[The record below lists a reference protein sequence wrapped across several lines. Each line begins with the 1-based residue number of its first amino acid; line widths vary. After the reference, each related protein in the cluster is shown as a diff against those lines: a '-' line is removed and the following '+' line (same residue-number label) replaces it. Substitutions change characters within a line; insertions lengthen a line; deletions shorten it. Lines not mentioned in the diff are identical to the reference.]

1 MKIIRGLKHLSLED
15 RLSKLGWFSLE
26 NRRFGEDLI
35 NVQKGLNLKGPKK
48 DAAKKMEPGSFQQ
61 CPVTGERIL
70 KSRLGMILIFLPYFW
85 ADLIYFL
92 RRKRSKATVK
102 KWAKNGILSITDLFR
117 QSVEKN
123 PHKPFLIYE
132 GTVYTYQDVER
143 RSNRVAQAFLHYGNL
158 RKGDTVA
165 LLMGNGP
172 DFIHVWF
179 GLAKLG
185 SVVAFLNVNIRSR
198 SLLHCINTC
207 AAKALVIGED
217 CLGSIEKEFILNLL
231 ENNVAVWLM
240 STSSP
245 FQHVHT
251 LPDKLDKVPDHPVPS
266 RLGAVTDTRNTALHI
281 FTSGSTGFPKAA
293 IITHRRT
300 LAASLALTQCGAV
313 SQDII
318 YVTLPL
324 YHISASLLGI
334 SGCIQLGATC
344 VLKKK
349 FSAREFWN
357 DCRKYNVTMFLYIG
371 ELCRYL
377 CNQPCKEE
385 DRVHEVR
392 IALGNG
398 IRPSVWKEF
407 LMRFGP
413 VKIFEFYGSTEGSLS
428 FLNYTNKIGAVGR
441 AGIFSKFLHSFELL
455 KYDVWKQELIKDENG
470 RCKKATIGKPGLLV
484 FQVTEDSPFSGYVGN
499 KEASEKKLLRN
510 VFVEGDVYLDTGDLL
525 VMDEDGFLYFTDRV
539 GDTFRWKG
547 ENVATLEVAD
557 VIGMMDFVQ
566 EVNVYGVSVKN
577 YEGRTGMAAIVLK
590 RYHSFNGERLYK
602 HVEAFLPSY
611 AQPRFVRI
619 MDVMQTTATFKHQ
632 KTHLANEGFNP
643 EIISEPLYFM
653 YEPAH
658 SYIPLTREKYQK
670 VVSGEIRL

>member
-1 MKIIRGLKHLSLED
+1 VRDHEIDYCLAPSTLCAWISTVAGGIVVLCVSLKI
-15 RLSKLGWFSLE
+15 F
-26 NRRFGEDLI
+26 F
-35 NVQKGLNLKGPKK
+35 
-48 DAAKKMEPGSFQQ
+48 
-61 CPVTGERIL
+61 
-70 KSRLGMILIFLPYFW
+70 PYFW
-85 ADLIYFL
+85 ADLVYFL
-92 RRKRSKATVK
+92 RWKRSKATVK
-102 KWAKNGILSITDLFR
+102 KWAKNGILSIIDLFR
-117 QSVEKN
+117 QTVEKN

-132 GTVYTYQDVER
+132 GTVYTYQDVDR

-158 RKGDTVA
+158 NKGDTVA

-185 SVVAFLNVNIRSR
+185 FIVAFLNVNIRSR
-198 SLLHCINTC
+198 SLLHCINTS

-240 STSSP
+240 SASSP

-251 LPDKLDKVPDHPVPS
+251 LPDKLDKVSDNPVPS
-266 RLGAVTDTRNTALHI
+266 HLRAVTDTRNTALHI

-293 IITHRRT
+293 IITHHRT
-300 LAASLALTQCGAV
+300 LAASLALIQCGAV

-349 FSAREFWN
+349 FSARQFWN

-413 VKIFEFYGSTEGSLS
+413 VKIFEFYGSTEGSLG

-455 KYDVWKQELIKDENG
+455 KFDVWKQELIKDENG
-470 RCKKATIGKPGLLV
+470 RCKKAPIGKPGLLV
-484 FQVTEDSPFSGYVGN
+484 FRVTEDGPFYGYVGN
-499 KEASEKKLLRN
+499 KEASEKKFLRN

-547 ENVATLEVAD
+547 ENVATLEVAEIID
-557 VIGMMDFVQ
+557 MMDFVQ

-590 RYHSFNGERLYK
+590 HYHDFNGERLYK
-602 HVEAFLPSY
+602 HVEDFLPNY

-619 MDVMQTTATFKHQ
+619 MDVMQITETFKHQ
-632 KTHLANEGFNP
+632 KMHLANEGFNP

-653 YEPAH
+653 YEPAR
-658 SYIPLTREKYQK
+658 SYIPLTREIYQK

>member
-1 MKIIRGLKHLSLED
+1 MLSTWLSAFAAGIVVLCVSLK
-15 RLSKLGWFSLE
+15 
-26 NRRFGEDLI
+26 
-35 NVQKGLNLKGPKK
+35 
-48 DAAKKMEPGSFQQ
+48 
-61 CPVTGERIL
+61 
-70 KSRLGMILIFLPYFW
+70 IFLPYFW
-85 ADLIYFL
+85 EDLIYFL

-102 KWAKNGILSITDLFR
+102 KWARNGILSLIDLFMQR
-117 QSVEKN
+117 VEKN
-123 PHKPFLIYE
+123 PHKPFLNYE
-132 GTVYTYQDVER
+132 GTVYTYQDVDR
-143 RSNRVAQAFLHYGNL
+143 RSNRVAQAFLCYGNL
-158 RKGDTVA
+158 KKGDTVA

-185 SVVAFLNVNIRSR
+185 FIVAFLNINVHSR

-240 STSSP
+240 SISSP
-245 FQHVHT
+245 SQHVHT
-251 LPDKLDKVPDHPVPS
+251 LPDKLDKVSDNPVPS
-266 RLGAVTDTRNTALHI
+266 HLRAVTDPRSTALYI

-293 IITHRRT
+293 IITHLRT
-300 LAASLALTQCGAV
+300 LVVSLVFAQCGAV
-313 SQDII
+313 SQDIM

-334 SGCIQLGATC
+334 AGCIQLGATC

-349 FSAREFWN
+349 FSARQFWN

-377 CNQPCKEE
+377 CNQKEE

-392 IALGNG
+392 LALGNG

-413 VKIFEFYGSTEGSLS
+413 IKIFEFYGSTEGNLS

-441 AGIFSKFLHSFELL
+441 KFKNREARNCFLL
-455 KYDVWKQELIKDENG
+455 SRYNKICG
-470 RCKKATIGKPGLLV
+470 RNRDA
-484 FQVTEDSPFSGYVGN
+484 PFSGYVGN

-525 VMDEDGFLYFTDRV
+525 VMDEDGFLYFSDRV
-539 GDTFRWKG
+539 GDTFRYSTKLSANPG
-547 ENVATLEVAD
+547 
-557 VIGMMDFVQ
+557 
-566 EVNVYGVSVKN
+566 N

-590 RYHSFNGERLYK
+590 RYHTFNGEKLYK
-602 HVEAFLPSY
+602 HVENFLPNY

-619 MDVMQTTATFKHQ
+619 MDVMQITATFKHQ
-632 KTHLANEGFNP
+632 KIHLANEGFNP

-653 YEPAH
+653 HEPTR
-658 SYIPLTREKYQK
+658 SYIPLTKEIYKN
-670 VVSGEIRL
+670 VLSGEIRL

>member
-1 MKIIRGLKHLSLED
+1 PSMICMWLSTIAGGIMVLCVSLK
-15 RLSKLGWFSLE
+15 
-26 NRRFGEDLI
+26 
-35 NVQKGLNLKGPKK
+35 
-48 DAAKKMEPGSFQQ
+48 
-61 CPVTGERIL
+61 
-70 KSRLGMILIFLPYFW
+70 IFLPYFW
-85 ADLIYFL
+85 DDLIYFL

-102 KWAKNGILSITDLFR
+102 KWTNNGIHSIIELFM
-117 QSVEKN
+117 QTVEKK
-123 PHKPFLIYE
+123 PHKAFLIYE
-132 GTVYTYQDVER
+132 GTVYTYQDVDR

-158 RKGDTVA
+158 KKGDTVA

-185 SVVAFLNVNIRSR
+185 FIVAFLNTNIHSR

-217 CLGSIEKEFILNLL
+217 CLGSIEKEFILKLR

-245 FQHVHT
+245 SQHVHT
-251 LPDKLDKVPDHPVPS
+251 LPDKLDKVPDNPVPPHL
-266 RLGAVTDTRNTALHI
+266 RAVTDTRNTALYI

-293 IITHRRT
+293 IITHLRT
-300 LAASLALTQCGAV
+300 LAASLVFTQCGAV
-313 SQDII
+313 SQDIM

-334 SGCIQLGATC
+334 AGCIQLGATC

-349 FSAREFWN
+349 FSARQFWN

-413 VKIFEFYGSTEGSLS
+413 VKIFEFYGSTEGSLV

-455 KYDVWKQELIKDENG
+455 KYDVWKQEVIKDENG
-470 RCKKATIGKPGLLV
+470 RCKKAPIGTPGLLV
-484 FQVTEDSPFSGYVGN
+484 FQVTEDTPFSGYVGN

-525 VMDEDGFLYFTDRV
+525 EMDEEGFLHFSDRV

-547 ENVATLEVAD
+547 ENVATLEVAEI
-557 VIGMMDFVQ
+557 IGMMDFVQ

-590 RYHSFNGERLYK
+590 RYHAFNGERLYK
-602 HVEAFLPSY
+602 HVEDFLPSY
-611 AQPRFVRI
+611 ARPRFVRI
-619 MDVMQTTATFKHQ
+619 MDVMQITSTFKHQ
-632 KTHLANEGFNP
+632 KMHLANEGFNP

-653 YEPAH
+653 YEPAC
-658 SYIPLTREKYQK
+658 SYIPLSRELYQK

>member
-1 MKIIRGLKHLSLED
+1 LRSLIYCCPLPSMLSTWLSTVAGGIVVLCVSLKIFIPCF
-15 RLSKLGWFSLE
+15 W
-26 NRRFGEDLI
+26 EDL
-35 NVQKGLNLKGPKK
+35 
-48 DAAKKMEPGSFQQ
+48 F
-61 CPVTGERIL
+61 
-70 KSRLGMILIFLPYFW
+70 
-85 ADLIYFL
+85 YFL
-92 RRKRSKATVK
+92 RQRRLKATVK
-102 KWAKNGILSITDLFR
+102 KWTSSGIVSIIDLFMQR
-117 QSVEKN
+117 VEKI

-132 GTVYTYQDVER
+132 EKVYTYQDVDR
-143 RSNRVAQAFLHYGNL
+143 KSNRIAQVFLHYGNL
-158 RKGDTVA
+158 KKGDTVA

-185 SVVAFLNVNIRSR
+185 FIVAFLNINIHSR

-217 CLGSIEKEFILNLL
+217 CLESIEKEFIFHLL
-231 ENNVAVWLM
+231 EKNTAIWLM

-251 LPDKLDKVPDHPVPS
+251 LPDKLDKVPDKSVPS
-266 RLGAVTDTRNTALHI
+266 HLRAVTDTRNTALYI

-293 IITHRRT
+293 IITHLRS
-300 LAASLALTQCGAV
+300 LAASLTFSLSGAV
-313 SQDII
+313 SKDIM
-318 YVTLPL
+318 YLTLPL

-334 SGCIQLGATC
+334 GGCIELGATC

-349 FSAREFWN
+349 FSARQFWN
-357 DCRKYNVTMFLYIG
+357 DCRKFNVTIFLYIG

-385 DRVHEVR
+385 DRVHKVR
-392 IALGNG
+392 LALGNG

-413 VKIFEFYGSTEGSLS
+413 IKIFELYGSTEGNIL

-441 AGIFSKFLHSFELL
+441 AGVFSKFLHSFVLL
-455 KYDVWKQELIKDENG
+455 KYDIWKQDLIKDENG
-470 RCKKATIGKPGLLV
+470 WCQKAPIGKPGLLV
-484 FQVTEDSPFSGYVGN
+484 VQVTDDAPFSGYVGN

-510 VFVEGDVYLDTGDLL
+510 VFVKGDVYLDTGDLL

-547 ENVATLEVAD
+547 ENVATLEVAE
-557 VIGMMDFVQ
+557 IISMMDFVQ
-566 EVNVYGVSVKN
+566 EVNVYGVSIKN

-590 RYHSFNGERLYK
+590 RDRDFNGEKLYK
-602 HVEAFLPSY
+602 HVMEFLPSY

-619 MDVMQTTATFKHQ
+619 MDVMQITATFKHQ
-632 KTHLANEGFNP
+632 KVHLVNEGFNP

-653 YEPAH
+653 HELAQ
-658 SYIPLTREKYQK
+658 SYIPLTREIYQK
-670 VVSGEIRL
+670 VLSGEIRL

>member
-1 MKIIRGLKHLSLED
+1 LAPSMLCTWISTVAGGIVVLCVSLK
-15 RLSKLGWFSLE
+15 
-26 NRRFGEDLI
+26 
-35 NVQKGLNLKGPKK
+35 
-48 DAAKKMEPGSFQQ
+48 
-61 CPVTGERIL
+61 
-70 KSRLGMILIFLPYFW
+70 IFLPYFW

-92 RRKRSKATVK
+92 RWKRSKATVK
-102 KWAKNGILSITDLFR
+102 KWAKNGILSIIDLFR
-117 QSVEKN
+117 QTVEKN

-132 GTVYTYQDVER
+132 GTVYTYQDVDR
-143 RSNRVAQAFLHYGNL
+143 RSNSVAQAFLHYGML
-158 RKGDTVA
+158 KKGDTVA

-185 SVVAFLNVNIRSR
+185 FIVAFLNINIRSR
-198 SLLHCINTC
+198 SLLHCIDTC

-217 CLGSIEKEFILNLL
+217 CLGSIETEFILNLL

-240 STSSP
+240 SASSP

-251 LPDKLDKVPDHPVPS
+251 LPDKLDKVPDNPVPS
-266 RLGAVTDTRNTALHI
+266 HLRAVTDTRNTALHI

-300 LAASLALTQCGAV
+300 LVASLALTQCGAV

-349 FSAREFWN
+349 FSARQFWN

-377 CNQPCKEE
+377 CNQPYKEE
-385 DRVHEVR
+385 DSVHEVR

-413 VKIFEFYGSTEGSLS
+413 VKIFEFYGSTEGSLG
-428 FLNYTNKIGAVGR
+428 FLNYTNKIGAVGPHS
-441 AGIFSKFLHSFELL
+441 IYVYLSLSLSIYIYVYICFPFSWL
-455 KYDVWKQELIKDENG
+455 
-470 RCKKATIGKPGLLV
+470 AGKPGLLV
-484 FQVTEDSPFSGYVGN
+484 FQVTEDGPFSGYVGN

-525 VMDEDGFLYFTDRV
+525 VMDENGFLYFTDRV

-547 ENVATLEVAD
+547 ENVATLEVAEI
-557 VIGMMDFVQ
+557 IGMMDFVQ

-590 RYHSFNGERLYK
+590 RYHNFNGERFYK
-602 HVEAFLPSY
+602 HVEDFLPSY

-619 MDVMQTTATFKHQ
+619 MDVMQITATFKHQ
-632 KTHLANEGFNP
+632 KMHLANEGFNP

-653 YEPAH
+653 YEPAR
-658 SYIPLTREKYQK
+658 SYIPLTREIYQK

>member
-1 MKIIRGLKHLSLED
+1 PSMLCTWLSTVAGGLVVLCVSL
-15 RLSKLGWFSLE
+15 K
-26 NRRFGEDLI
+26 
-35 NVQKGLNLKGPKK
+35 
-48 DAAKKMEPGSFQQ
+48 
-61 CPVTGERIL
+61 
-70 KSRLGMILIFLPYFW
+70 IFLPYFW
-85 ADLIYFL
+85 EDLVYFL

-102 KWAKNGILSITDLFR
+102 KWTKDGIHSIIDLFVKT
-117 QSVEKN
+117 VEKK

-132 GTVYTYQDVER
+132 GTAHTYQDVDR
-143 RSNRVAQAFLHYGNL
+143 RSNRVAQAFLRYGNV

-185 SVVAFLNVNIRSR
+185 LIVAFLNTNIHSR

-245 FQHVHT
+245 SQHAHT
-251 LPDKLDKVPDHPVPS
+251 LPDKLDKVPDNPVPS
-266 RLGAVTDTRNTALHI
+266 HLRAVTDTRNTALYI

-293 IITHRRT
+293 VITHRRT
-300 LAASLALTQCGAV
+300 LAASLVFSQCGAV
-313 SQDII
+313 SQDIM

-334 SGCIQLGATC
+334 NGCIQLGATC
-344 VLKKK
+344 VLKRK

-413 VKIFEFYGSTEGSLS
+413 IKIFEFYGSTEGSLV
-428 FLNYTNKIGAVGR
+428 FLNYTNKIGAVGHVAFQR
-441 AGIFSKFLHSFELL
+441 ILNMIIYDLIVTLYMLICIPFS
-455 KYDVWKQELIKDENG
+455 WP
-470 RCKKATIGKPGLLV
+470 AGKPGLLV
-484 FQVTEDSPFSGYVGN
+484 VQVTEDAPFSGYVGN

-525 VMDEDGFLYFTDRV
+525 EMDEEGFLYFTDRV

-547 ENVATLEVAD
+547 ENVATLEVAE

-566 EVNVYGVSVKN
+566 EVNIYGVSVKN

-590 RYHSFNGERLYK
+590 RYHTFNGEKLYK
-602 HVEAFLPSY
+602 HVEDFLPSY
-611 AQPRFVRI
+611 AKPRFVRI
-619 MDVMQTTATFKHQ
+619 MDVMQITATFKHQ
-632 KTHLANEGFNP
+632 KMYLANEGFNP

-653 YEPAH
+653 YEPAR
-658 SYIPLTREKYQK
+658 SYIPLTREIYQK

>member
-1 MKIIRGLKHLSLED
+1 MLCTWISTVAGGIVVLCVSLK
-15 RLSKLGWFSLE
+15 
-26 NRRFGEDLI
+26 
-35 NVQKGLNLKGPKK
+35 
-48 DAAKKMEPGSFQQ
+48 
-61 CPVTGERIL
+61 
-70 KSRLGMILIFLPYFW
+70 IFLPYFW

-92 RRKRSKATVK
+92 RWKKSKATVK
-102 KWAKNGILSITDLFR
+102 KWAKNGILSIIDLFR
-117 QSVEKN
+117 QTVEKN

-132 GTVYTYQDVER
+132 GMVYTYQDVDR

-158 RKGDTVA
+158 KKGDTVA

-185 SVVAFLNVNIRSR
+185 FIVAFLNINIRSR

-240 STSSP
+240 SASSP

-251 LPDKLDKVPDHPVPS
+251 LPDKLDKVSDNPTPS
-266 RLGAVTDTRNTALHI
+266 HLRAVTDTRNTALHI
-281 FTSGSTGFPKAA
+281 FTSGSTGFPKAT
-293 IITHRRT
+293 IITHHRT
-300 LAASLALTQCGAV
+300 LVASLAFTQCGVV
-313 SQDII
+313 SQDIV

-324 YHISASLLGI
+324 YHISASLLGV

-349 FSAREFWN
+349 FSARQFWN
-357 DCRKYNVTMFLYIG
+357 DCRKYNVTVFLYIG

-392 IALGNG
+392 IALGN
-398 IRPSVWKEF
+398 
-407 LMRFGP
+407 
-413 VKIFEFYGSTEGSLS
+413 EGSLG

-441 AGIFSKFLHSFELL
+441 AGIFSKLLHSFELL
-455 KYDVWKQELIKDENG
+455 KYDVWKKELIKDENG
-470 RCKKATIGKPGLLV
+470 RCMKAPIGKPGLLV
-484 FQVTEDSPFSGYVGN
+484 FQFTEDGPFSGYVGN

-547 ENVATLEVAD
+547 ENVATLEVAET
-557 VIGMMDFVQ
+557 IGMMDFVQ

-590 RYHSFNGERLYK
+590 RYHNFNGERLYK
-602 HVEAFLPSY
+602 HVEDFLPSY

-619 MDVMQTTATFKHQ
+619 MDVMQITATFKHQ
-632 KTHLANEGFNP
+632 KMHLANEGFNP

-653 YEPAH
+653 YEPAR
-658 SYIPLTREKYQK
+658 SYIPLTREIYQK

>member
-1 MKIIRGLKHLSLED
+1 MLYTWISTVAGGIVMLCVSLK
-15 RLSKLGWFSLE
+15 
-26 NRRFGEDLI
+26 
-35 NVQKGLNLKGPKK
+35 
-48 DAAKKMEPGSFQQ
+48 
-61 CPVTGERIL
+61 
-70 KSRLGMILIFLPYFW
+70 IFLPYFW

-92 RRKRSKATVK
+92 RWKRSKATVK
-102 KWAKNGILSITDLFR
+102 KWAKNGILSIIDLFR
-117 QSVEKN
+117 QTVERN

-132 GTVYTYQDVER
+132 GTVYTYQDVDR

-158 RKGDTVA
+158 NKGDTVA

-185 SVVAFLNVNIRSR
+185 FIVAFLNVNIRSR
-198 SLLHCINTC
+198 SVLHCINTC

-217 CLGSIEKEFILNLL
+217 CLGSIEKELILNLL

-240 STSSP
+240 SASSP
-245 FQHVHT
+245 FQHVHS
-251 LPDKLDKVPDHPVPS
+251 LPDKLDKVPDNPVPS
-266 RLGAVTDTRNTALHI
+266 HLRAVTDTRNTALHI
-281 FTSGSTGFPKAA
+281 FTSGSTGFPKAV

-349 FSAREFWN
+349 FSARQFWN

-392 IALGNG
+392 NALGNG

-413 VKIFEFYGSTEGSLS
+413 VKIFEFYGSTEGSLA

-441 AGIFSKFLHSFELL
+441 AGIFSKTLIL
-455 KYDVWKQELIKDENG
+455 KKFKRHG
-470 RCKKATIGKPGLLV
+470 KGKPGLLV
-484 FQVTEDSPFSGYVGN
+484 FQVTEDGPFYGYVGN
-499 KEASEKKLLRN
+499 KEASEKKFLRN

-525 VMDEDGFLYFTDRV
+525 VMHEDGFLYFVDRV

-547 ENVATLEVAD
+547 ENVATSEVAEI
-557 VIGMMDFVQ
+557 IGMMDFVQ
-566 EVNVYGVSVKN
+566 EVNVYGVN

-590 RYHSFNGERLYK
+590 RYHNFNGERFYK
-602 HVEAFLPSY
+602 HIENFLPSY

-619 MDVMQTTATFKHQ
+619 MDVMQITATFKHQ
-632 KTHLANEGFNP
+632 KMHLANEGFNP

-653 YEPAH
+653 YEPAR
-658 SYIPLTREKYQK
+658 SYIPLTREIYQK